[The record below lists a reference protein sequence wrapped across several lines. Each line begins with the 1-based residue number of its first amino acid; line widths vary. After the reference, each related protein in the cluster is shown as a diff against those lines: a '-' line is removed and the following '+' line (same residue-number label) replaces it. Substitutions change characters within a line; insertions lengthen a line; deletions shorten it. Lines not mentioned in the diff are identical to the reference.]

1 MTLSSQVTALNI
13 RRTFL
18 ASVMKDSR
26 KAAVELVQR
35 AKAER
40 DRARWA
46 KMEIV
51 ALDDELRAA
60 LDRRGEKERE

>member
-1 MTLSSQVTALNI
+1 MSLSTQVTALNI
-13 RRTFL
+13 RRVFL
-18 ASVMKDSR
+18 ASVAEDSR
-26 KAAVELVQR
+26 KAAVELVQK

-51 ALDDELRAA
+51 ELDDELRAA